1 MNLSSSA
8 MTHPIDRAVEALTEA
23 FSRTTRSVAA
33 EDGRTRCTGR
43 DVRALSTPEATAHD
57 GGHVRRPV
65 KGFSDRAVDAARHL
79 VERGMPGAGS
89 QNAGGHAERS
99 RQEYQTQARACAKK
113 RSEDEQKAGW
123 TSKEYTD
130 MLTGER
136 IVCRTERK
144 YKNDWANA
152 RDNAIRYKTLSSM
165 PELAMKHGYAKEE
178 VGKAKAKLQQ
188 RRWSWDKKE
197 GEIAYGLSEQS
208 WRKLTCCPCGGKDA
222 NKLTVGGKGNPWA
235 PKFKA
240 GIEAAE
246 KIGHQ
251 GVVCMKTRKN
261 KPGEFV
267 RCGNYTV
274 PSENPAMAVAAP
286 QPEPAHETSAVFD
299 DPDDSQNE
307 IESRAL
313 PGGQLYRGNIQ
324 DGKFHG
330 KGTLSDKDDTVYEG
344 DWRDGQYHGEGKL
357 RDKDG
362 RRYEGSFEHGKR
374 QGQGTL
380 TETDGS
386 TIYEGEWQEDEIP
399 QVRDG
404 TGTRMYENGEVY
416 KGEFVRGKRHGKGTL
431 TRKGRTIYEG
441 DWRDDE
447 YCTGKGERKYEDGS
461 VYKGEFVQRKRQGQG
476 TLTDKDGHAIYEGD
490 WKDDRY
496 HGEGELTFNAKHDYD
511 EIVYTGEFCDGEP
524 HGTGKYTHKDR
535 VYYAPEGRMEYA
547 DGTVYEGRVRMYLD
561 VACYEN
567 RAPRNYWPIGV
578 LKHGKGKLTYK
589 DGSVYEGRF
598 EFDEKTTEGK
608 LTYKDGSVYKG
619 GKLTYKDGRTYE
631 GDWKDGQYHGKGKLR
646 DKDGRRYEGSFEH
659 GKRHGQGTWTLRDGC
674 RYEGSF
680 EQGKPHGK
688 GKLTDKDGRTIYEG
702 SFKQGKHQLHG
713 QVTLM
718 RKGTLYEGSLEHGK
732 RHGQGK
738 ATSKDGRT
746 IYEGDWK
753 DGQYHGEGKLTD
765 RNGHTYE
772 GSFEQGQPHGEG
784 TWTLRD
790 GRRYEG
796 SFEQGKAHGKGTW
809 TLRDGRTIYEGSFE
823 HGKRHGQGTWTL
835 RDGCRY
841 EGSFEQGQYH
851 GEGKL
856 TDKDGRTI
864 YEGEWRDGKRY
875 SDRAQTVDDVAEQM
889 STASLSD
896 TGQATGRARSQA
908 SSGNPA
914 PRARP
919 RRASLETQSV
929 PGDTAKLSD
938 VTEAGDEAKS
948 QRIIGA
954 AHAERD
960 ELESQLHNTTA
971 DNRQRWDV
979 TELRYDVNHSCET
992 MATENV
998 PEDEDQVRER
1008 AYLAQRE
1015 FADALEHIGLTRH
1028 ADTFAEA
1035 GIRDIDH
1042 LSNMEYDQW
1051 VELGLTPDEIS
1062 SLMRYAPTNTGGDAD
1077 SAAFEEELM
1086 DYLGE

>member
-1 MNLSSSA
+1 
-8 MTHPIDRAVEALTEA
+8 
-23 FSRTTRSVAA
+23 
-33 EDGRTRCTGR
+33 
-43 DVRALSTPEATAHD
+43 
-57 GGHVRRPV
+57 
-65 KGFSDRAVDAARHL
+65 
-79 VERGMPGAGS
+79 MPGAGS
-89 QNAGGHAERS
+89 QNTGGRAERS
-99 RQEYQTQARACAKK
+99 REEYQAQALACAKK
-113 RSEDEQKAGW
+113 HLENQPKAGW
-123 TSKEYTD
+123 TSKEYID
-130 MLTGER
+130 VHTGKR
-136 IVCRTERK
+136 IVCRTGRK

-152 RDNAIRYKTLSSM
+152 RDKAIKYTELSSM
-165 PELAMKHGYAKEE
+165 PELARKYGFEDGDE
-178 VGKAKAKLQQ
+178 GKAKAKLLQ
-188 RRWSWDKKE
+188 RRWKWDPKE
-197 GEIAYGLSEQS
+197 GNIAYGLSEES
-208 WRKLTCCPCGGKDA
+208 WRELTCCPCGGKDA
-222 NKLTVGGKGNPWA
+222 DKLTVGGKGNPWA

-267 RCGNYTV
+267 RCCNYTV
-274 PSENPAMAVAAP
+274 PLENPAMAVAAP
-286 QPEPAHETSAVFD
+286 QPEPEPAHETSAVFY

-344 DWRDGQYHGEGKL
+344 DWWDGQYHGEGKL
-357 RDKDG
+357 RDRDGRKYEGSFEHGKRHGQGTLTETDGRTIYEGDWKDGQYDGKGILTYRNG

-374 QGQGTL
+374 HGQGTL

-386 TIYEGEWQEDEIP
+386 TIYEGEWQEGEIP

-416 KGEFVRGKRHGKGTL
+416 KGDFVRGKRHGKGTL

-441 DWRDDE
+441 DWRNDE
-447 YCTGKGERKYEDGS
+447 YYTGT
-461 VYKGEFVQRKRQGQG
+461 G
-476 TLTDKDGHAIYEGD
+476 TLTDKEGRTIYEGD
-490 WKDDRY
+490 WKDGRY
-496 HGEGELTFNAKHDYD
+496 HGKGKLTCNAEHD
-511 EIVYTGEFCDGEP
+511 IVYTGEFCDGEP

-561 VACYEN
+561 
-567 RAPRNYWPIGV
+567 RAPRNYGTIGV

-589 DGSVYEGRF
+589 NGSVYEGSF
-598 EFDEKTTEGK
+598 EFDGKITEGK

-619 GKLTYKDGRTYE
+619 GKLTDKDGNVWRTEELKNDAGEFSDSDDDDEVERQARLRDKNGNVYEGDFGLDGMSGTGTLTDKEGRTIYKGDWQGGKYHGQGALTFTSLSGDRTYE
-631 GDWKDGQYHGKGKLR
+631 GTFTQGKMSRAGILTYADGAF
-646 DKDGRRYEGSFEH
+646 YEGDVEGSEP
-659 GKRHGQGTWTLRDGC
+659 HGQGTMLYNDGAV
-674 RYEGSF
+674 YEGDW
-680 EQGKPHGK
+680 QDGKYHGK
-688 GKLTDKDGRTIYEG
+688 GKLTDKEGRTI
-702 SFKQGKHQLHG
+702 
-713 QVTLM
+713 
-718 RKGTLYEGSLEHGK
+718 
-732 RHGQGK
+732 
-738 ATSKDGRT
+738 
-746 IYEGDWK
+746 
-753 DGQYHGEGKLTD
+753 
-765 RNGHTYE
+765 
-772 GSFEQGQPHGEG
+772 
-784 TWTLRD
+784 
-790 GRRYEG
+790 YEG
-796 SFEQGKAHGKGTW
+796 SFEQGKAHGK
-809 TLRDGRTIYEGSFE
+809 
-823 HGKRHGQGTWTL
+823 
-835 RDGCRY
+835 
-841 EGSFEQGQYH
+841 
-851 GEGKL
+851 GKL

-929 PGDTAKLSD
+929 PGDTANLSD

-948 QRIIGA
+948 QRIIDA
-954 AHAERD
+954 TRAQRD
-960 ELESQLHNTTA
+960 ELESQLRNTTA

-979 TELRYDVNHSCET
+979 TELRYDVNHSCER

-998 PEDEDQVRER
+998 PENEDQVREQ

-1015 FADALEHIGLTRH
+1015 FADALKHIGLTRH

-1035 GIRDIDH
+1035 GICDIDH
-1042 LSNMEYDQW
+1042 LSNMEYDQL
-1051 VELGLTPDEIS
+1051 VKLGLTDEEIL
-1062 SLMRYAPTNTGGDAD
+1062 SLTQYDAANTEGDAD
-1077 SAAFEEELM
+1077 LAALEEELT
-1086 DYLGE
+1086 DFLDE